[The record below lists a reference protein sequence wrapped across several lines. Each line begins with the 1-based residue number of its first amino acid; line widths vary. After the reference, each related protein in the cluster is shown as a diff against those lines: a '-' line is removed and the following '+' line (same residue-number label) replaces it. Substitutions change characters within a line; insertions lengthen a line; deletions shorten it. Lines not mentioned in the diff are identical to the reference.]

1 MRKTR
6 QRLRNSLVG
15 AGVSAA
21 LALGAVGGLAG
32 TASAENVATVNVVQ
46 IFGTIDPAKINDY
59 TEYMAG
65 VNLYEALTTLDSK
78 GNILPLIAEKW
89 DVSDDTLTY
98 TFHLKD
104 GVTFQDGSPVEAK
117 DVVYSVKRLLS
128 LNEGP
133 AFLFEGV
140 LDVDSVSAVDD
151 KTVQFK
157 LNKVYSP
164 FLTVTP
170 ILFVVNSDLA
180 EENKT
185 DADPWAADYLANNS
199 AGAGA
204 YMLDSWN
211 RGANMTIKRYD
222 GYHLGWGD
230 QAIDTVRFIVTN
242 EEATVKAL
250 AASGELSMSSDAQA
264 QETYDSIGKLPDYRI
279 ISYPTATNFYF
290 KLNHQ
295 VAPTDDVNI
304 RRAIASATDYN
315 TIRAAL
321 LPGEPLAGP
330 MPSVFAEAYNND
342 LKEPTFDLEAARAH
356 VAKSKYAGGDPIPVE
371 IMFVAGLAFEEEIAL
386 LMKANLDQIGFNTIL
401 KPEPW
406 NRMTELAAKPETTP
420 AINEV
425 FYGATYPSPDS
436 FFYTQYHS
444 NAKGTWAS
452 MEWVLDPELDAMID
466 AARGTADIA
475 EQNRIYKEIQARL
488 VDQQSDVFLLTQ
500 RSQQAFNKCLDG
512 FSWVPMQ
519 SFEFNFYNM
528 KWVCN

>member
-1 MRKTR
+1 MGKTR
-6 QRLRNSLVG
+6 LILRNALLG
-15 AGVSAA
+15 ATAA
-21 LALGAVGGLAG
+21 LWAGAAM
-32 TASAENVATVNVVQ
+32 AENIATVNVVQ
-46 IFGTIDPAKINDY
+46 IFGTIDPAKVNDY

-65 VNLYEALTTLDSK
+65 VNLYDALTTLDSK
-78 GNILPLIAEKW
+78 GNILPQLAESW
-89 DVSDDTLTY
+89 TVSDDNLTY
-98 TFHLKD
+98 TFKLKA
-104 GVTFQDGSPVEAK
+104 GPTFQDGSPVEAK
-117 DVVYSVKRLLS
+117 DVVYSVKRLLT

-133 AFLFEGV
+133 AYLFEGI
-140 LDVDSVSAVDD
+140 LGPDSVTALDGS
-151 KTVQFK
+151 TVQFK
-157 LNKVYSP
+157 LSKVYSP
-164 FLTVTP
+164 FLTSTP
-170 ILFVVNSDLA
+170 IMFVVNSDLA
-180 EENKT
+180 EKNKT
-185 DADPWAADYLANNS
+185 DADPWSTDFLANSS

-211 RGANMTIKRYD
+211 RGANMTIKRYE
-222 GYHLGWGD
+222 GYHLGWSD
-230 QAIDTVRFIVTN
+230 QPVDTVRFIVTN

-264 QETYDSIGKLPDYRI
+264 QETYESIGKLENYRI
-279 ISYPTATNFYF
+279 IEYPTATNFYL

-315 TIRAAL
+315 TIRSAL

-330 MPSVFAEAYNND
+330 MPPVFADAYNND
-342 LKEPTFDLEAARAH
+342 LKAPEFDLEKAKEH

-386 LMKANLDQIGFNTIL
+386 LMKSNLDQIGFNTIL

-406 NRMTELAAKPETTP
+406 NRMTELANKPETTP

-436 FFYTQYHS
+436 FFFTQYHS
-444 NAKGTWAS
+444 KAKGTWSS
-452 MEWVLDPELDAMID
+452 MEWVLDPELDKMID
-466 AARGTADIA
+466 AARGTADLA
-475 EQNRIYKEIQARL
+475 KQNQLYKDIQKRL

-500 RSQQAFNKCLDG
+500 RSQQAFSNCLEG

-519 SFEFNFYNM
+519 SFEFNFHNM
-528 KWVCN
+528 RWVCK

>member
-1 MRKTR
+1 MKKTS
-6 QRLRNSLVG
+6 RLLTGALLG
-15 AGVSAA
+15 AG
-21 LALGAVGGLAG
+21 LALNASAVA
-32 TASAENVATVNVVQ
+32 AENVATVNVVQ

-65 VNLYEALTTLDSK
+65 VNLYDALTTLDSK
-78 GNILPLIAEKW
+78 GNILPMLAESW

-98 TFHLKD
+98 TFHLKS

-117 DVVYSVKRLLS
+117 DVVYSVKRLLA

-133 AFLFEGV
+133 AFLFEGT
-140 LDVDSVSAVDD
+140 LDENSVTAVDAD
-151 KTVQFK
+151 SVQFK

-164 FLTVTP
+164 FLTNTP

-180 EENKT
+180 EQNKT
-185 DADPWAADYLANNS
+185 DADPWSADYLANNS

-211 RGANMTIKRYD
+211 RGANMTIKKYD
-222 GYHLGWGD
+222 GYHLGWD
-230 QAIDTVRFIVTN
+230 NQAIDTVRFVVTN

-264 QETYDSIGKLPDYRI
+264 QETYDAIGKLDGYRI
-279 ISYPTATNFYF
+279 ITYPTATNFYL

-304 RRAIASATDYN
+304 RRAIAAATDYN
-315 TIRAAL
+315 TIRSAL

-330 MPSVFAEAYNND
+330 MPSVFADAYNND
-342 LKEPTFDLEAARAH
+342 LVEPVFDLEAARAH

-386 LMKANLDQIGFNTIL
+386 LMKSNLDQIGFNTIL

-406 NRMTELAAKPETTP
+406 NRMTELANKPETTP

-444 NAKGTWAS
+444 KAKGTWAS

-466 AARGTADIA
+466 EARGTADIA
-475 EQNRIYKEIQARL
+475 KQNQIYKDIQARL

-500 RSQQAFNKCLDG
+500 RSQQAFSNCMDG
-512 FSWVPMQ
+512 FAWVPMQ

-528 KWVCN
+528 KWTCN

>member
-1 MRKTR
+1 MGRTTSAI
-6 QRLRNSLVG
+6 RN
-15 AGVSAA
+15 A
-21 LALGAVGGLAG
+21 LLGASVALWAG
-32 TASAENVATVNVVQ
+32 AAAAENIATVNVVQ

-65 VNLYEALTTLDSK
+65 VNLYDALTTLDSK
-78 GNILPLIAEKW
+78 GNILPQLAESW
-89 DVSDDTLTY
+89 TVSDDTLTY
-98 TFHLKD
+98 TFTLKS

-133 AFLFEGV
+133 SYLFEGI
-140 LDVDSVSAVDD
+140 LGPDSVTAIDG

-157 LNKVYSP
+157 LSKVYSP
-164 FLTVTP
+164 FLTNTP
-170 ILFVVNSDLA
+170 IMFVVNSDLVDQ
-180 EENKT
+180 NKT

-204 YMLDSWN
+204 FMLDSWN
-211 RGANMTIKRYD
+211 RGSNMTIKRYA
-222 GYHLGWGD
+222 GYHLGWDD
-230 QAIDTVRFIVTN
+230 QAIDTVRFMVTN

-264 QETYDSIGKLPDYRI
+264 QETYDSIGKLEDYRI
-279 ISYPTATNFYF
+279 VTYPTATNFYL

-304 RRAIASATDYN
+304 RKAIAAATDYN
-315 TIRAAL
+315 TIRSAL

-342 LKEPTFDLEAARAH
+342 LVAPEFNLEIAKEY
-356 VAKSKYAGGDPIPVE
+356 VGKSKYAGGDPIPVE

-386 LMKANLDQIGFNTIL
+386 LMKSNLDQIGFNTIL

-406 NRMTELAAKPETTP
+406 NRMTELANKPETTP

-436 FFYTQYHS
+436 FFFTQYHS
-444 NAKGTWAS
+444 AAKGTWAS
-452 MEWVLDPELDAMID
+452 MEWVLDPELDKMID
-466 AARGTADIA
+466 DARGTADIA
-475 EQNRIYKEIQARL
+475 RQNSIYKAIQKRL

-500 RSQQAFNKCLDG
+500 RSQQAFHKCLDG

-519 SFEFNFYNM
+519 SFEFNFHNM
-528 KWVCN
+528 KWVCK